1 MNGTSMACPHT
12 AGALALLLSGNFF
25 KTFFKKKILLFL
37 FIFLIFSQFEL
48 LYFSGCKQRN
58 INYSPFFVKRSLT
71 ASAKRLQNVCEYA
84 QVTLI

>member
-12 AGALALLLSGNFF
+12 AGALALLLSGIFLNFF
-25 KTFFKKKILLFL
+25 SKKNTFKF
-37 FIFLIFSQFEL
+37 FSQFEL

-84 QVTLI
+84 QVTSI

>member
-25 KTFFKKKILLFL
+25 LTFFKKKILLFY
-37 FIFLIFSQFEL
+37 FFLIFSQFEL

-84 QVTLI
+84 QVTSI

>member
-1 MNGTSMACPHT
+1 MEKIIGIEKH
-12 AGALALLLSGNFF
+12 AG
-25 KTFFKKKILLFL
+25 KVKKKILLGKKE
-37 FIFLIFSQFEL
+37 ILIVSQFKL